1 MSRNFELLKKL
12 DREWAIPAVDKSE
25 PDLLEP
31 AGLRPSVGAHTY
43 EELNK
48 LGQRLF
54 LAGEH
59 TSRCVL
65 FTGAAPGVGCSWIAV
80 HTAHVL
86 CSQTTAQVCLVEAD
100 GARAGICEHLGIAN
114 GAEFTEGPAAA
125 DNPLRASD
133 RKVGGNLWVLPVAVG
148 LPSRQRVEAQLLR
161 LRREFDFVLLDA
173 PPVGNSRS
181 LTLGTLADGAV
192 LVLKAGRTPR
202 SAVRLAVE
210 ELETAGIKVL
220 GTVLNQREYPIPDT
234 IYKRL

>member
-12 DREWAIPAVDKSE
+12 DREWAIPAADKSE
-25 PDLLEP
+25 PDLVEP
-31 AGLRPSVGAHTY
+31 VGLRPSVGARTY
-43 EELNK
+43 AELNK
-48 LGQRLF
+48 LVQRLF
-54 LAGEH
+54 LAEH
-59 TSRCVL
+59 NSRCVL
-65 FTGAAPGVGCSWIAV
+65 FTGAAPGVGCSWVAI

-100 GARAGICEHLGIAN
+100 DARAGIREHLGIAN
-114 GAEFTEGPAAA
+114 GAESTEPAAA
-125 DNPLRASD
+125 DDPLRASD

-148 LPSRQRVEAQLLR
+148 LPFRQRVEGQLFK
-161 LRREFDFVLLDA
+161 LRREFDYVLLDA
-173 PPVGNSRS
+173 PPVGNSHS

-202 SAVRLAVE
+202 PAVRLAVE
-210 ELETAGIKVL
+210 ELESTGIKVL